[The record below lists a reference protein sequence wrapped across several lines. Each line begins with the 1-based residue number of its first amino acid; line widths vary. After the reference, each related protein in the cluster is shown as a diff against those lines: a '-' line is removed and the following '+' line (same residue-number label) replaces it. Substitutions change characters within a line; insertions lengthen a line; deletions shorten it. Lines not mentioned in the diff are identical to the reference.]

1 MYVKI
6 RTVGGDEVYVNGGR
20 VSHIEANW
28 DSTEA
33 EPRTLVSMT
42 GMSEDFIVP
51 LPAREVVRM
60 FNDDVY
66 AD

>member
-6 RTVGGDEVYVNGGR
+6 RTVGGDEVYVNGDR

-42 GMSEDFIVP
+42 GMSEDFVVP
-51 LPAREVVRM
+51 LPVREVVRM
-60 FNDDVY
+60 FNDDIY

>member
-6 RTVGGDEVYVNGGR
+6 ATCGGEVVYVNGDR

-33 EPRTLVSMT
+33 TPRTLVSMT

-51 LPAREVVRM
+51 LPVGKVVRM
-60 FNDDVY
+60 FNDGIS

>member
-33 EPRTLVSMT
+33 EPRTLISMT

-51 LPAREVVRM
+51 LPVGKVVKM
-60 FNDDVY
+60 FNDGIS

>member
-6 RTVGGDEVYVNGGR
+6 RTVGGDEVYVNGDR